1 MPWTDLLATQLTDLF
16 RIGLIIALVITTAR
30 NAAIT
35 GKILPLIAGVI
46 FVAVIIPATM
56 QSAGVDPLWRL
67 AVIGVVA
74 NVIILAVVLAIWS
87 AVVRFR
93 R

>member
-16 RIGLIIALVITTAR
+16 RIGLIFALVITTTR

-35 GKILPLIAGVI
+35 GKILPSIAGVI

-74 NVIILAVVLAIWS
+74 NVIILALVLAIWS
-87 AVVRFR
+87 AVLRFR